1 MSAFICQISEQDW
14 EVSKKIGLYGNREKK
29 PDNSGDLRTV
39 DKMSVI
45 RDLIAIE
52 PGDIVFFHIVKTA
65 EGESRIHGIYQATSQ
80 AFYDEVRVWDNNNEL
95 FPYRFNFKPH
105 QEFIDFVK
113 RDSYIFVSELYKKI
127 ESKDIWSI
135 ATLENERNMERRAV
149 RKISIADA
157 QEITKLIIKHPRFRE
172 SSQIQYEPYCTPL
185 NPVSLE
191 KKIVKIKT
199 IENSIKA
206 FLLSELKKKS
216 SFVEGLFGNVVDYMN
231 ETFVAQ
237 TTRKL
242 FDLLVISSENTSG
255 KDFYIIEAKTLNYT
269 KDNLSQLLNYID
281 LFKLKNIFDTKSDKV
296 IGKALTQKY
305 SKSLMELVAALKYF
319 HISENL
325 DLLKYQQKN
334 TENTAS
340 IEKVVIPTLK
350 IDKELLSKTD
360 CFSDFDEISLY
371 GGNRFKIEHIREDD
385 LEIKRIMFREDNTT
399 NYGLLKDY
407 VIYSEK
413 ILSCD
418 ALRSIFQRFNQHVCQ
433 KKNNDYSDCS
443 LVLMFEK
450 IEKTAYHIIEEYNAL
465 LKRPNIILN
474 N

>member
-1 MSAFICQISEQDW
+1 M
-14 EVSKKIGLYGNREKK
+14 
-29 PDNSGDLRTV
+29 
-39 DKMSVI
+39 
-45 RDLIAIE
+45 
-52 PGDIVFFHIVKTA
+52 
-65 EGESRIHGIYQATSQ
+65 
-80 AFYDEVRVWDNNNEL
+80 
-95 FPYRFNFKPH
+95 
-105 QEFIDFVK
+105 DFAK

-149 RKISIADA
+149 RKISIEDA
-157 QEITKLIIKHPRFRE
+157 QEITKLIIKHPRFKE
-172 SSQIQYEPYCTPL
+172 SSQIQYEFYCTSSNLVP
-185 NPVSLE
+185 LE

-216 SFVEGLFGNVVDYMN
+216 SFIEDLFGNVVDYMN

-255 KDFYIIEAKTLNYT
+255 KDFYIIEAKTLSYA

-296 IGKALTQKY
+296 IGYALAQNY
-305 SKSLMELVAALKYF
+305 SKPLIELVAALKYF

-334 TENTAS
+334 AENVAS
-340 IEKVVIPTLK
+340 IEKVATPVLK

-371 GGNRFKIEHIREDD
+371 GGDRFKIEHIRKDD
-385 LEIKRIMFREDNTT
+385 LEIKKILFRENNTT
-399 NYGLLKDY
+399 DYGLLKDY
-407 VIYSEK
+407 LIFSEK
-413 ILSCD
+413 VLSCD
-418 ALRSIFQRFNQHVCQ
+418 ALRNIFQRFNQYVCQ

-443 LVLMFEK
+443 LVLRFEK
-450 IEKTAYHIIEEYNAL
+450 IEKTAYHIIVEYNAL
-465 LKRPNIILN
+465 LKRPSIILN